1 MNKVKGRTNKGSWF
15 SLVSITLI
23 LIIWKFASLII
34 DADIILPPPE
44 IVIKSLINIITKKNF
59 SDRVLNTLFRG
70 LAGFTISYISGII
83 LGLCSGLSSRCKF
96 LLQPITSIIRSTP
109 VISIILLALIWFK
122 NSNVPIFVGFLMSF
136 PIIYGNV
143 VEGIS
148 TVDKVLLEMAN
159 IYKIK
164 LKTQIISI
172 YLPSLV
178 PFILAGASLSL
189 GVVWKSVIAAEV
201 LSQPKWGIGTSLNEA
216 KSFLITEEVL
226 AWTFI
231 AILLSVLTEHLFRLI
246 HYLIQGKNYGHSF
259 K

>member
-122 NSNVPIFVGFLMSF
+122 NSN
-136 PIIYGNV
+136 
-143 VEGIS
+143 
-148 TVDKVLLEMAN
+148 A
-159 IYKIK
+159 
-164 LKTQIISI
+164 
-172 YLPSLV
+172 
-178 PFILAGASLSL
+178 
-189 GVVWKSVIAAEV
+189 
-201 LSQPKWGIGTSLNEA
+201 
-216 KSFLITEEVL
+216 
-226 AWTFI
+226 
-231 AILLSVLTEHLFRLI
+231 
-246 HYLIQGKNYGHSF
+246 
-259 K
+259 